1 MVINPLYR
9 AQPNIP
15 GIAVPAQ
22 NDEVERVSA
31 IGKMLILGTVCCLGS
46 VIVPEY
52 AAKIAFGSIIMF
64 SSHIILKT
72 FDDT

>member
-22 NDEVERVSA
+22 NDE
-31 IGKMLILGTVCCLGS
+31 IGRISNLGKLLILSTVCCLGS
-46 VIVPEY
+46 ISVPEY
-52 AAKIAFGSIIMF
+52 AAKIAFGAL
-64 SSHIILKT
+64 ILVVFQVT
-72 FDDT
+72 LGSFFDR